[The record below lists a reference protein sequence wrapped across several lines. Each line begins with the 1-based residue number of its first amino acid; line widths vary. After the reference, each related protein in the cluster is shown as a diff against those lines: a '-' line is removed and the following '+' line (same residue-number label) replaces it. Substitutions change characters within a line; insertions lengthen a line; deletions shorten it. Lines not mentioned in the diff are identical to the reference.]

1 MGLRDN
7 IFANTEFCSKKYLTS
22 LNKKGFVSVSNSKGC
37 KVLDVFQSV
46 YNITM
51 L

>member
-1 MGLRDN
+1 MGLRYK

-22 LNKKGFVSVSNSKGC
+22 FNKKGLVSVSNSKDC

-46 YNITM
+46 YNITT